1 MEIHTK
7 RLFIRPFLDHDEET
21 MLRLLTDSKI
31 KETYMIPDF
40 DCMEK
45 VLRLFKRYQ
54 ELSKAPER
62 IVGAITLDD
71 HVIGFFNDT
80 GIRDGYIELGYV
92 IDPAFHNQGYMT
104 EALTALIA
112 YLFEHGFREVG
123 AGAFVENP
131 ASLRVMEKSGM
142 VRQEKEDDIE
152 YRGVTH
158 HCVYY
163 HICK

>member
-7 RLFIRPFLDHDEET
+7 RLFIRPFLDHDEEI

-54 ELSKAPER
+54 ELSKTPER

-104 EALTALIA
+104 EDGPYCLS
-112 YLFEHGFREVG
+112 FRTRSPGSWSRCLCGKPSKFACYGEIRYG
-123 AGAFVENP
+123 A
-131 ASLRVMEKSGM
+131 SRK
-142 VRQEKEDDIE
+142 
-152 YRGVTH
+152 RG
-158 HCVYY
+158 
-163 HICK
+163 